1 MKTIQ
6 PLSEQSTA
14 KRRKRVSPPGRLPL
28 VVGFIMAFLAIA
40 SLVHWLL
47 QYNLAQK
54 IDRSGYQV
62 VYLTNGQAY
71 FGKLQNTTGDY
82 LVMKDPYSAQ
92 SLAPKDADTAASTAQ
107 TTLLKVSQQV
117 YGPQDSIAIK
127 SDQVSFWQNLRSD
140 SKVTAALKQK

>member
-6 PLSEQSTA
+6 PLSEQRKKKAVARELRRWHIVTA
-14 KRRKRVSPPGRLPL
+14 IVIGVLL
-28 VVGFIMAFLAIA
+28 VAA
-40 SLVHWLL
+40 LVAWALD
-47 QYNLAQK
+47 YTFAQK
-54 IDRSGYQV
+54 IDKSSYQV

-71 FGKLQNTTGDY
+71 FGKLQNTGGEY
-82 LVMKDPYSAQ
+82 LVMKDPYTAQ
-92 SLAPKDADTAASTAQ
+92 SVAAKQGETQTGAT

-140 SKVTAALKQK
+140 SKVTAAIKQK

>member
-6 PLSEQSTA
+6 PLSEQRKKKAVARELRRWHIVTA
-14 KRRKRVSPPGRLPL
+14 IVIGVLL
-28 VVGFIMAFLAIA
+28 VAA
-40 SLVHWLL
+40 LVAWALD
-47 QYNLAQK
+47 YTFAQK
-54 IDRSGYQV
+54 IDKSSYQV

-71 FGKLQNTTGDY
+71 FGKLQNTGGEY
-82 LVMKDPYSAQ
+82 LVMKDPYTAQ
-92 SLAPKDADTAASTAQ
+92 SVVAKQGETQTGAT

-140 SKVTAALKQK
+140 SKVAAAIKQK